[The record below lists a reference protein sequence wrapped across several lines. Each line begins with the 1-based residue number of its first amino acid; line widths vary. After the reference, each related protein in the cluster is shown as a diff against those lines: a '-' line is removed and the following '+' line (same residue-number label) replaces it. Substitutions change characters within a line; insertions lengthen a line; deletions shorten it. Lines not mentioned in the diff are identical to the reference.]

1 MSEQETKSEQESRR
15 EWSEASALLDNVV
28 VVLWEP
34 QDDINIGNTVR
45 ACKNFGVT
53 DIRLVRPRQADPAR
67 IAISAPKADDVIANL
82 KRCDDLEEA
91 LEGCVYSI
99 GTTARPRHQ
108 EQVFTEPRGAAHKAI
123 EVASAGKVAYLFGRE
138 DSGLPNTALDRCR
151 SVVTIPTRPDY
162 SSLNL
167 GQAVLLNIWEV
178 FRVASGI
185 AVEEPEIAL
194 ARPESEHPPARLET
208 MEHMFGVAEQVLDRV
223 GFFKTP
229 TNEHIMRTVRSVM
242 MRAGLDQREQALWFG
257 IFREIDKSLGRDQS
271 GDASQ
276 SEDS

>member
-1 MSEQETKSEQESRR
+1 M
-15 EWSEASALLDNVV
+15 V

-67 IAISAPKADDVIANL
+67 IAISAPKADDVISNL
-82 KRCDDLEEA
+82 MHCDDLEEA
-91 LEGCVYSI
+91 LEGCVYAI

-108 EQVFTEPRGAAHKAI
+108 ERVFTEPRGAAIKAV
-123 EVASAGKVAYLFGRE
+123 EVAGEGKVAYLFGRE
-138 DSGLPNTALDRCR
+138 DSGLPNSALDRCH

-167 GQAVLLNIWEV
+167 GQAVLLNVWEV

-185 AVEEPEIAL
+185 AVEEPDIRVS
-194 ARPESEHPPARLET
+194 RPDSEFPPARMET
-208 MEHMFGVAEQVLDRV
+208 MEHMFGVAEKVLDTV

-229 TNEHIMRTVRSVM
+229 SNEHIMRTIRSVL
-242 MRAGLDQREQALWFG
+242 MRAGLDKREQALWFG
-257 IFREIDKSLGRDQS
+257 IFRELDKYVHRDQS
-271 GDASQ
+271 D
-276 SEDS
+276 DSKR

>member
-1 MSEQETKSEQESRR
+1 MNNNEQKQE
-15 EWSEASALLDNVV
+15 WGAAKTLLDNVV

-45 ACKNFGVT
+45 ACKNFGIT
-53 DIRLVRPRQADPAR
+53 DIRLVRPRTADPTR
-67 IAISAPKADDVIANL
+67 IAISAPKADDVIARI
-82 KRCDDLEEA
+82 KHCDDLEEA

-108 EQVFTEPRGAAHKAI
+108 EQVFTEPRGAAHKAV
-123 EVASAGKVAYLFGRE
+123 EVAAHGKVAYLFGRE

-167 GQAVLLNIWEV
+167 GQAVLLNVWEV

-185 AVEEPEIAL
+185 AVEEPQVSL
-194 ARPESEHPPARLET
+194 SRPDSEHPPAKLET
-208 MEHMFGVAEQVLDRV
+208 MEHLFGLAEQVLDKT

-229 TNEHIMRTVRSVM
+229 SNEHIMRTVRSVL

-257 IFREIDKSLGRDQS
+257 IFREVDKSLARAQS
-271 GDASQ
+271 D
-276 SEDS
+276 DS